1 MLDSR
6 VKIEGESISGS
17 GANIHADVHVSG
29 GSRGIPDIFADRSA
43 AKVNPLVRIHYSYD
57 DITTGAH
64 EDASDHTRASANF
77 IHGQGEGNCDS
88 VAFGAIQSRHKR
100 TTNDDNVGSKKRK
113 TSRFHQADDPPEN
126 PLAESCSS
134 ADTLSHGSCADH
146 LSSGNYTVVFL
157 KKEASNVSDVTPV
170 SSSKKPDSDNPSEET
185 ADEEQLACQGLERFC
200 LERESQLLNPG
211 ESSLEELVVRSN
223 LSMLELMSKRDTL
236 RFDPGLI
243 CLPLSEFK
251 PHQEDRSLDHTPA
264 YIKNRST
271 QGVELQRLNTTIVPG
286 RASRKALSIGEPENP
301 SNHTSP
307 QDLNGCAATLQSQN
321 DLRVDGESRAQR
333 EKDNSHSSSESCADE
348 SARTLQSTN
357 ANAVDHNLEASNHE
371 RFTQPANRR
380 SLLVEPNCE
389 INSNVARSAN
399 SRVDTSCLVCLKTC
413 LSLSHLTVHM
423 RTHTGEKPFACSE
436 CDKSF
441 SQSGSLALHMRIHTG
456 EKPFVCSECDKKLS
470 SKW

>member
-17 GANIHADVHVSG
+17 GANSHADVHVSG
-29 GSRGIPDIFADRSA
+29 ESRGIPDIFADRSA
-43 AKVNPLVRIHYSYD
+43 AKVNPLVRIYYSYND
-57 DITTGAH
+57 TTTGAH
-64 EDASDHTRASANF
+64 EDASDHTRASANSTP
-77 IHGQGEGNCDS
+77 GQGEENFDS
-88 VAFGAIQSRHKR
+88 VALRVIESRHKR
-100 TTNDDNVGSKKRK
+100 STNDNIVGPRKRI
-113 TSRFHQADDPPEN
+113 TRRSHQADEPPESS
-126 PLAESCSS
+126 LAESYSS
-134 ADTLSHGSCADH
+134 VDTLRHDLPH
-146 LSSGNYTVVFL
+146 DQLSPGTYSIVSFKNKMRNTNE
-157 KKEASNVSDVTPV
+157 EAT
-170 SSSKKPDSDNPSEET
+170 SSFENPDSDIPSEET
-185 ADEEQLACQGLERFC
+185 ADDEQVVFKGLERFC
-200 LERESQLLNPG
+200 MRQDSQIPDSG
-211 ESSLEELVVRSN
+211 EPSLEELVVRSN

-389 INSNVARSAN
+389 INSN
-399 SRVDTSCLVCLKTC
+399 TC
-413 LSLSHLTVHM
+413 VSLSHLTVHM

-456 EKPFVCSECDKKLS
+456 EKPFVCSECDRS
-470 SKW
+470 FSQ